1 LQLYVIEVLLYVF
14 VSGLDGAGRENVPD
28 GHGATGVSLDK
39 PGRHRAGAT
48 AVADI
53 SARDGSGLF
62 TLAALGY
69 AVQRPGHSLALLQA
83 GCTTAG
89 DDPDIGRLRSCGCE
103 VTVSL
108 IDDDNPA
115 ARDAVAADPGLGGC
129 TLADLRVVP
138 LAPRSFDIVHC
149 TLLERIANAELVLD
163 RLVETL
169 RPGGLLLVSTGDRES
184 AAGFLD
190 RVLPRPLR
198 ALTGP
203 GRRPGQPRLYPGV
216 YEPLASGRGIQSFA
230 QRRGLVISQR
240 ETRSQAARRPGLPA
254 RVPAAQRLVSQLSM
268 GRLSCAHDELCY
280 VIRKPEPGFARVL

>member
-1 LQLYVIEVLLYVF
+1 MEGGRG
-14 VSGLDGAGRENVPD
+14 SGRGG
-28 GHGATGVSLDK
+28 TGVSLER

-48 AVADI
+48 AVAVAATTTA
-53 SARDGSGLF
+53 SELF
-62 TLAALGY
+62 TTAMLGY
-69 AVQRPGHSLALLQA
+69 ASQRPGHSLALLQA

-89 DDPDIGRLRSCGCE
+89 RDPDLAKLQACGCE
-103 VTVSL
+103 VAVSL
-108 IDDDNPA
+108 IDDDSPA
-115 ARDAVAADPGLGGC
+115 ARAAVGADPDLASC

-163 RLVETL
+163 RLVGTL
-169 RPGGLLLVSTGDRES
+169 KPGGLLLLRTGDRDS

-198 ALTGP
+198 ALAWR
-203 GRRPGQPRLYPGV
+203 GRHPRLAPLYPAV
-216 YEPLASGRGIQSFA
+216 YERVVSVPGIQSYA

-240 ETRSQAARRPGLPA
+240 QPVSLVPRRRQRPGL
-254 RVPAAQRLVSQLSM
+254 
-268 GRLSCAHDELCY
+268 RLSCQLVERLSLGRLTCAHDALCH

>member
-1 LQLYVIEVLLYVF
+1 VF
-14 VSGLDGAGRENVPD
+14 VDDVDGAGEGNAPA
-28 GHGATGVSLDK
+28 GHSATGVSLDR

-48 AVADI
+48 AVADL
-53 SARDGSGLF
+53 SLQDGTGLF
-62 TLAALGY
+62 TAAALGY
-69 AVQRPGHSLALLQA
+69 AVQRPGHSLTLLQA

-89 DDPDIGRLRSCGCE
+89 GDPDVGKLRASGCE

-115 ARDAVAADPGLGGC
+115 TRDAVAADPDLGGC

-149 TLLERIANAELVLD
+149 ALLERIANAELVLD

-169 RPGGLLLVSTGDRES
+169 RPGGLLLVRTGDRDS

-190 RVLPRPLR
+190 RVLPRAFR
-198 ALTGP
+198 ALAARGHRP
-203 GRRPGQPRLYPGV
+203 GRARPYPAV
-216 YEPLASGRGIQSFA
+216 YEPVASGRGIQSYV

-240 ETRSQAARRPGLPA
+240 EARSQAAGGPGPPGQLPWA
-254 RVPAAQRLVSQLSM
+254 WRLVSRLSM